1 MRNRTIMGANP
12 DVAGKADGNTSNVG
26 DVQKAQLPDI
36 IGYLGTGFPQGWS
49 ADGAFYFNDNIKD
62 RPDLDTLSK
71 GPHKARWGWLFSAS
85 RAGAST
91 DHLGNN
97 VYIHN
102 GEVRT
107 ANIRMNYIIKY

>member
-1 MRNRTIMGANP
+1 MGANP
-12 DVAGKADGNTSNVG
+12 AVAGKADGNTSNVG

-36 IGYLGTGFPQGWS
+36 TGYLGTGFPLGWS
-49 ADGAFYFNDNIKD
+49 ADGAFYFDDRPLQD
-62 RPDLDTLSK
+62 RPDIDLLSA
-71 GPHKARWGWLFSAS
+71 GPYKASWGWLFSAS

>member
-1 MRNRTIMGANP
+1 MGANP

-26 DVQKAQLPDI
+26 DVQAAQLPNI
-36 IGYLGTGFPQGWS
+36 VGTMEPAYGAGHAWRFTGAFTGTGTR
-49 ADGAFYFNDNIKD
+49 DGSISTPGTSCPASFN
-62 RPDLDTLSK
+62 LDSSN
-71 GPHKARWGWLFSAS
+71 P
-85 RAGAST
+85 GASS

-97 VYIHN
+97 VYIDN

>member
-1 MRNRTIMGANP
+1 MGANP
-12 DVAGKADGNTSNVG
+12 YVTGKAAGNTSNVG
-26 DVQKAQLPDI
+26 DVQNAQLPTI
-36 IGYLGTGFPQGWS
+36 TGYVDHTSSNAYPFGDAG
-49 ADGAFYFNDNIKD
+49 GAFYLRRSGKNNWYDHSGTGYNFGFD
-62 RPDLDTLSK
+62 
-71 GPHKARWGWLFSAS
+71 AS
-85 RAGAST
+85 IAGSST

>member
-1 MRNRTIMGANP
+1 MGANP
-12 DVAGKADGNTSNVG
+12 DVAGKAGGNTSNVG

-36 IGYLGTGFPQGWS
+36 TAYLATGFPLGWA
-49 ADGAFYFNDNIKD
+49 ADGAFYFDD
-62 RPDLDTLSK
+62 RPLQDRPNIDLLSA
-71 GPHKARWGWLFSAS
+71 GPYKARWGWLFSAS

-102 GEVRT
+102 GELRT